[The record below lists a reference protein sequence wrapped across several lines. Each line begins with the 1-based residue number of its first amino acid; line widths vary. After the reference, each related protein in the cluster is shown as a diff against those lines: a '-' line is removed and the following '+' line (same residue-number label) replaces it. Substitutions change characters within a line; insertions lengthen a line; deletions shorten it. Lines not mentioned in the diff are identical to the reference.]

1 MRWAPDLEKS
11 AAIQHF
17 NVYFTHHLIPMDLKP
32 SPTNT
37 TGVTINILTSIMS
50 SSQDGQIDGQKA
62 CVCVCTSVCV
72 TAVMAAAMRNRRVI
86 EFLWCHQF
94 GEVSRWAGPGTEP
107 GINKRIEIITSSS
120 TNINS
125 LIMLFL
131 HRTAAHTL
139 TNIRFTNYNEMHRHP
154 SINTFSLH
162 LTDCSTH

>member
-50 SSQDGQIDGQKA
+50 SSQDGQIDQEKA
-62 CVCVCTSVCV
+62 WMCVYESCLLISTV

-86 EFLWCHQF
+86 EYLWCHWF
-94 GEVSRWAGPGTEP
+94 GEASRWARPGREP
-107 GINKRIEIITSSS
+107 AINKHIQINTSSS
-120 TNINS
+120 TNTNNH
-125 LIMLFL
+125 IMLL
-131 HRTAAHTL
+131 QTTLERT
-139 TNIRFTNYNEMHRHP
+139 FTNSIEMHCL
-154 SINTFSLH
+154 SCINTFSLH